1 MVSLSFYWCT
11 PPCGGVPGPDLGQAL
26 RFRRSEVCCFLP
38 SAGDLQRTRVSSP
51 GLVFDLLAS
60 FRGASNKVGDLVLAP
75 SVVRVWVY
83 YPCSVTVTVGG
94 AGDGNHLV
102 LPPNDEIVAR
112 LVLVPSD
119 VIIVE
124 WFEFVRG
131 LILSPVQVGKGW

>member
-1 MVSLSFYWCT
+1 M
-11 PPCGGVPGPDLGQAL
+11 
-26 RFRRSEVCCFLP
+26 
-38 SAGDLQRTRVSSP
+38 
-51 GLVFDLLAS
+51 
-60 FRGASNKVGDLVLAP
+60 
-75 SVVRVWVY
+75 
-83 YPCSVTVTVGG
+83 GG